1 MTIRIAASILAIF
14 AAAGLITPFET
25 FARGS
30 AFAGG
35 GRTAAFHR
43 GFRAPMIRPAFAPP
57 RPVVSPAPMIRPAFA
72 PPRPVVA
79 PAPMIRPAFA
89 PLQRTAAP
97 AHSRAAAFAHFRH
110 RPAPVIVLW
119 GSTPWYG
126 DYETPW
132 YETPLY
138 SGYGAPLY
146 SSYDD
151 STYAAPVGK
160 SSSDTNLTMEPN
172 AMPQRLGCSVQIY
185 KVLSEDGG
193 ERAVKVVR
201 C

>member
-1 MTIRIAASILAIF
+1 MIIRIAASILAIF
-14 AAAGLITPFET
+14 AAAGLITPIEA

-57 RPVVSPAPMIRPAFA
+57 RPVMS
-72 PPRPVVA
+72 

-89 PLQRTAAP
+89 PLQRAAAP

-146 SSYDD
+146 SREAAPLYSGYD
-151 STYAAPVGK
+151 STYAAPIEK

-172 AMPQRLGCSVQIY
+172 AIPQRSGCSVQIY
-185 KVLSEDGG
+185 KVPSEDGG

>member
-14 AAAGLITPFET
+14 AAAGLITPLET

-72 PPRPVVA
+72 P
-79 PAPMIRPAFA
+79 
-89 PLQRTAAP
+89 LQRAVAP
-97 AHSRAAAFAHFRH
+97 AHSRAAPFAHFRH
-110 RPAPVIVLW
+110 RPAPVVVW
-119 GSTPWYG
+119 GNAPWYG

-138 SGYGAPLY
+138 SSYPTPFY
-146 SSYDD
+146 SGYDD
-151 STYAAPVGK
+151 STYAAPIERNP
-160 SSSDTNLTMEPN
+160 SDTNLTMEPN

-185 KVLSEDGG
+185 KVPSEDGG